1 MPAQKFSRNVHL
13 VHGGLM
19 GWCAHCSAWARHA
32 TLVRTIRKYGY
43 ATAVRRLNYI
53 RNLQEHHPSVRRVMT
68 ADLRW
73 MEEQHEKESTF
84 RLWAQGTKAYLR
96 RE

>member
-19 GWCAHCSAWARHA
+19 GWCAHCSAKARHA
-32 TLVRTIRKYGY
+32 ALTRTVRKDGY
-43 ATAVRRLNYI
+43 AKTVRRLNYI
-53 RNLQEHHPSVRRVMT
+53 RNLQEHHSAVHRVMT

-73 MEEQHEKESTF
+73 LEQM
-84 RLWAQGTKAYLR
+84 
-96 RE
+96 